1 MQKEAIKTNEEL
13 FRLFSRNDYDAMD
26 SIRLYM
32 ISSEKSLLDTQQNSS
47 MMVYLLSVH

>member
-1 MQKEAIKTNEEL
+1 MQERKAIKTNEEL

-32 ISSEKSLLDTQQNSS
+32 ISSERNALTQTI
-47 MMVYLLSVH
+47 